1 MYSLLMVGEGGHPK
15 RIHYFRIVLAL
26 ESDRFNT
33 NNEDQSKLCA
43 KLSFQISNKKEPLE
57 LL

>member
-1 MYSLLMVGEGGHPK
+1 MNGRGGGHPK
-15 RIHYFRIVLAL
+15 SIEYLRTGLAL

-33 NNEDQSKLCA
+33 NNEDQRKLCA
-43 KLSFQISNKKEPLE
+43 KLSSQIFNEKGRLE